1 MRTFWV
7 FVALAALSAQAAAQD
22 EHHHHEG
29 MKMGSPFD
37 ISAHAVALGTST
49 DISPDGR
56 RLTEGYLTEPWV
68 MAMYKAP
75 GNVFTFNGMLNFEG
89 LTIERGEL
97 SPGIWGEGYIDR
109 RHPHTYL
116 HEAVV
121 SAQTPREVLGGT
133 ASLTFGKGF
142 ASFGTDDP
150 MVRPFIKY
158 PVNHHLAQILERVV
172 LIGAIRRGPLTAEY
186 SRFNGDEPQS
196 PSDAPNLER
205 FGDSWAV
212 RATLHLNA
220 AEIHR
225 AWPVWFRPRM
235 QAAAA
240 RINAR
245 SVLQLRSEASPALQ
259 SRHLSNFLR
268 HIRLP
273 QFQTAY
279 STRENITVRVR
290 SGVYLPAFVSRQGM
304 HIREWDVTEL
314 VRHIR
319 LRPSGRARLG

>member
-1 MRTFWV
+1 
-7 FVALAALSAQAAAQD
+7 
-22 EHHHHEG
+22 
-29 MKMGSPFD
+29 
-37 ISAHAVALGTST
+37 
-49 DISPDGR
+49 
-56 RLTEGYLTEPWV
+56 

-220 AEIHR
+220 AEIQSSMARVVSPENASGGGQDQRKVSVAAPERSIASASIAPFVELSAAH
-225 AWPVWFRPRM
+225 PVATIPNSVFDPRKYYGAGTLWSLSAGFRFAAGHAHSRM
-235 QAAAA
+235 G
-240 RINAR
+240 R
-245 SVLQLRSEASPALQ
+245 
-259 SRHLSNFLR
+259 
-268 HIRLP
+268 
-273 QFQTAY
+273 Y
-279 STRENITVRVR
+279 
-290 SGVYLPAFVSRQGM
+290 GVSSL
-304 HIREWDVTEL
+304 H
-314 VRHIR
+314 
-319 LRPSGRARLG
+319 